1 MVRADELATVPGFLT
16 ADAGATVPARV
27 EQCPELA
34 IVPANDDQ
42 RIVADIKREIVA
54 RPRSL
59 ERESSE
65 QPPTIK
71 DPIDVEA
78 EEDVII
84 GIKRPRKAISGT
96 TFGYEVGLHD

>member
-1 MVRADELATVPGFLT
+1 MVRADELATVPGILT

-54 RPRSL
+54 RSRSL
-59 ERESSE
+59 VRESSK
-65 QPPTIK
+65 QPSAIK
-71 DPIDVEA
+71 DPIDVEP
-78 EEDVII
+78 EEVII
-84 GIKRPRKAISGT
+84 GIKRPREAISGT